1 MSDRS
6 ENTLL
11 DRYLSLVEVAKVLAS
26 TLDLDRLLYQIV
38 LAAATLTGSSAASII
53 LYDENKHQLF
63 FQSST
68 NIDSKVMRGLEVPI
82 ENSIA
87 GEILKTR
94 NPIIV
99 PDVKTD
105 PRHFDG
111 VGKLTDIEIN
121 SLVGVP
127 MTAKEKVVGVLEV
140 INKKKGLYSEEDAGV
155 LMALGSQAAV
165 AIENTRL
172 FQQSDLISEMV
183 HEIRTPLA
191 SIQTA
196 AHLLSKMEITDEQ
209 RRNMAETI
217 QKEANR
223 LSDLT
228 TSFLEMARLESGR
241 AQFRKDTVNL
251 EALLNEVA
259 ELMRVR
265 IEEEGLKLKMEITPP
280 LPEVEGDWDKLKQV
294 LINLI
299 SNAIKYNRRNG
310 TITLGASKYKQ
321 LVSFYVR
328 DTGKG
333 MKPEDIEN
341 LFEKF
346 YRVPGAENV
355 VGTGLGLTITKKI
368 VEGHG
373 GTIEVSSQINIG
385 TTFTVNL
392 PYIKHS

>member
-1 MSDRS
+1 MSERS

-11 DRYLSLVEVAKVLAS
+11 DRYLSLVEIARVLAS

-38 LAAATLTGSSAASII
+38 LAAAALTDSSAASII
-53 LYDENKHQLF
+53 LYDENKQQLF

-68 NIDSKVMRGLEVPI
+68 NLDSKVMRGLEIPV

-87 GEILKTR
+87 GEIVRSRT
-94 NPIIV
+94 PIIV
-99 PDVKTD
+99 LDTKTD
-105 PRHFDG
+105 PRHFGG
-111 VGKLTDIEIN
+111 VAKSTEIDIN

-127 MTAKEKVVGVLEV
+127 MITKEKVVGVLEV
-140 INKKKGLYSEEDAGV
+140 INKKKGQFSDEDAGV

-196 AHLLSKMEITDEQ
+196 AHLLTKIEISETQ
-209 RRNMAETI
+209 RKNMAETI
-217 QKEANR
+217 LKEASR
-223 LSDLT
+223 LSELT

-241 AQFRKDTVNL
+241 AQFRKDIVNL

-259 ELMRVR
+259 DLMRVR

-299 SNAIKYNRRNG
+299 SNAIKYNRKNG
-310 TITLGASKYKQ
+310 TITLGASRYKQ
-321 LVSFYVR
+321 MVSFYVR
-328 DTGKG
+328 DTGMG
-333 MKPEDIEN
+333 MKPEHIEN

-346 YRVPGAENV
+346 YRIPGAENV
-355 VGTGLGLTITKKI
+355 VGTGLGLTISKRI

-373 GTIEVSSQINIG
+373 GTIDVSSQLNVG
-385 TTFTVNL
+385 TTFIVNL
-392 PYIKHS
+392 PVAS